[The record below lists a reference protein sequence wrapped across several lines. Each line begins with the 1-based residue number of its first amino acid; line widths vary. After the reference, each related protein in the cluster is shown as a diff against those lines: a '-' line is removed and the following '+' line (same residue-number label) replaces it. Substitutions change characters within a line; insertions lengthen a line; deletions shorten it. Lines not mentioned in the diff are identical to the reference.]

1 MTRHS
6 KRGADGRFTPADAL
20 DTGTVPDAVTWQ
32 TDVSGNPEGEHDMP
46 GTMTQYPA
54 EFASP
59 RPVSKYD
66 FDPTVAYHG
75 HDNGRRNPY
84 LGRGERATY
93 RDSAGIPVP
102 KPEQARK
109 HYFLSPAT
117 NAIATRAQKDAR
129 IVRDD
134 SYARNPEDLGDDY

>member
-6 KRGADGRFTPADAL
+6 KRDTSGRFAPVD
-20 DTGTVPDAVTWQ
+20 DCMPFEYI
-32 TDVSGNPEGEHDMP
+32 TDVSGNPDGEHDMP

-54 EFASP
+54 EFTSP

-84 LGRGERATY
+84 LGRGNRATH

-102 KPEQARK
+102 KPKQERK
-109 HYFLSPAT
+109 HYFLSPAM

-129 IVRDD
+129 IV
-134 SYARNPEDLGDDY
+134 ANGLEDA